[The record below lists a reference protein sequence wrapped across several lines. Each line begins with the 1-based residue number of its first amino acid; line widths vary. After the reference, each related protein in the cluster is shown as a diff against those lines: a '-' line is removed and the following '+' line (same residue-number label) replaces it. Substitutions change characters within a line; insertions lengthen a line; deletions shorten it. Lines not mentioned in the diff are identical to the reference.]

1 MKKLFLK
8 LFLFALLFVVLD
20 QAIGKGLA
28 VLASKPKGG
37 DTGRNIEVADRTTAD
52 IILFGSSRCV
62 HHYDP
67 RLLTDSFGLSC
78 YNAGRDGNGI
88 LMLYPYYRMLSSRY
102 RPKLIV
108 YDLSIFDVG
117 EDDHTKYL
125 EWLRQFYGRPAVDS
139 VVWDINPAERY
150 KMLSKAYQYNGKAL
164 QIVSDAIHPLQDDI
178 LGFRPLYGNMAG
190 RTVPPPVPPAS
201 PKEIDPLKAKYL
213 NRLIQNC
220 RQSGTQLVFFV
231 SPTYGCTH
239 RSEYYAAISRMCRKN
254 HVPLFYH
261 ENDRRYVF
269 NPLLFKDGSHLN
281 NTGAEAYTRQVIREI
296 RSLRAV
302 KRRR

>member
-125 EWLRQFYGRPAVDS
+125 EWLRQFYGRPTVVPIVRNTMPPSAGCAAGTMSRCSIMKTTVGMS
-139 VVWDINPAERY
+139 V
-150 KMLSKAYQYNGKAL
+150 
-164 QIVSDAIHPLQDDI
+164 
-178 LGFRPLYGNMAG
+178 
-190 RTVPPPVPPAS
+190 
-201 PKEIDPLKAKYL
+201 
-213 NRLIQNC
+213 
-220 RQSGTQLVFFV
+220 
-231 SPTYGCTH
+231 
-239 RSEYYAAISRMCRKN
+239 
-254 HVPLFYH
+254 
-261 ENDRRYVF
+261 
-269 NPLLFKDGSHLN
+269 
-281 NTGAEAYTRQVIREI
+281 TRF
-296 RSLRAV
+296 SLRMAPISMRPV
-302 KRRR
+302 RKPIRVRLYAKSAASVPTGSGGIYKSI